1 MRFARVKV
9 FPGPPLLS
17 RRPCLPLVCRLV
29 SQFPVVVFY
38 NINLHIRVSYQGI
51 LWRTYLT
58 TFTTV
63 LDSTFKT
70 RKLTVFLQISQ
81 SRPTVHMCTH
91 LVPIPSTKTNKLKEM
106 GEEISTGFNL
116 CINRYIYRVYCLN
129 RMFTQLFR

>member
-1 MRFARVKV
+1 MRFARVKA
-9 FPGPPLLS
+9 FARAPSALS
-17 RRPCLPLVCRLV
+17 AALYGSCLSV
-29 SQFPVVVFY
+29 SQSVSCGSVLQYQPV
-38 NINLHIRVSYQGI
+38 YQGI

-70 RKLTVFLQISQ
+70 RKLTQCFYKSVKAGPQY
-81 SRPTVHMCTH
+81 TCGTH

-129 RMFTQLFR
+129 RMFTQPFR